1 MNRTLST
8 QSAQLLERTV
18 RTNEEKQHVC
28 QRAPLIA
35 KDETCVLLDC
45 VLRTRGI
52 VSTSYEKEFLEAM
65 RLCGLSKLGDGL
77 LIREVF

>member
-1 MNRTLST
+1 MDRTLST

-18 RTNEEKQHVC
+18 RTNEEKQHAC
-28 QRAPLIA
+28 QRVPLIA
-35 KDETCVLLDC
+35 KDNPCVLLDC

-52 VSTSYEKEFLEAM
+52 VSTSYGIKSV
-65 RLCGLSKLGDGL
+65 RLWDLSKLGGGL